1 MFKTYQDKK
10 NIDILG
16 KNPNNYEGVRDETPV
31 HEQKPIK
38 IDEFN
43 KAEEKEVKERIEK
56 RKIKR
61 REVAEK
67 SKLPK
72 RKEKTRRKQKNWKS
86 NARNKVF
93 KDIREKKRRYQKCLK
108 Y

>member
-1 MFKTYQDKK
+1 MFKTYKDKK
-10 NIDILG
+10 SIDILG

-72 RKEKTRRKQKNWKS
+72 RKEKTRRKQKN
-86 NARNKVF
+86 
-93 KDIREKKRRYQKCLK
+93 
-108 Y
+108 